1 MKKNEVPQDDA
12 NLLEGKFKEPCYVV
26 GEDGKYTTVGSVGW
40 DPKNVIIQDAWKA
53 VNEKI
58 EHTKSLVEQGV
69 LSPVAYYMEKRLMDV
84 SILAA
89 YTGFFKWTVKRHLK
103 MKNFLKLND
112 KKLSKYADVFDIDLQ
127 TLKNKEL
134 Q

>member
-1 MKKNEVPQDDA
+1 MKKDEVPQDDA
-12 NLLEGKFKEPCYVV
+12 NLLEGKLREPCYALD
-26 GEDGKYTTVGSVGW
+26 ENGKYTTVKSVGW

-58 EHTKSLVEQGV
+58 EYTKEQVEEGV
-69 LSPVAYYMEKRLMDV
+69 LSPIAFYMEKQLMDV

-89 YTGFFKWTVKRHLK
+89 YTGFFRWTVKRHLK
-103 MKNFLKLND
+103 MKHFMKLND
-112 KKLSKYADVFDIDLQ
+112 QKLAKYADVFDIDLP

-134 Q
+134 L